1 MCSVTSGGKAGTWSE
16 PYSMVAIP
24 VGQPRLRIPAH
35 ILPWTAPPGGWNL
48 LNAKVIKIYDW
59 FSAPACFLEGGF
71 VVPLFAFKHSVL
83 PENLGV
89 SYPLTAV
96 PPTEGPRVTAIK

>member
-1 MCSVTSGGKAGTWSE
+1 MKLDCGLCVQRNFRGEAGTWSE
-16 PYSMVAIP
+16 PHSMVAIP

-59 FSAPACFLEGGF
+59 FSTPACFLEDEF
-71 VVPLFAFKHSVL
+71 VVPFL
-83 PENLGV
+83 PLNVVCSLKILV
-89 SYPLTAV
+89 SP
-96 PPTEGPRVTAIK
+96 IH